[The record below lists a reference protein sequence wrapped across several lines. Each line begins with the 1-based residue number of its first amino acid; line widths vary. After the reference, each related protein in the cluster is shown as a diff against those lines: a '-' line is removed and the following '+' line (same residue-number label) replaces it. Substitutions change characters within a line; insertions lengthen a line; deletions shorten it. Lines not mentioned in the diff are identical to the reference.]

1 MRSCR
6 KPINVLADIQSEIAY
21 GTAQTQKLYRM
32 AVKAACTARQAVLA
46 SPVANDFPDA
56 DVHAA
61 PLGIFGK
68 RVKDDTV
75 LRDGDRIEVYRPLVA
90 DPKDARRKRVL
101 QKKKEAS

>member
-1 MRSCR
+1 M
-6 KPINVLADIQSEIAY
+6 ADIQIEIAY

-56 DVHAA
+56 DVHTA

-75 LRDGDRIEVYRPLVA
+75 LRDGDRIEVYRKMRGA
-90 DPKDARRKRVL
+90 NACCRRKR
-101 QKKKEAS
+101 KRHED

>member
-1 MRSCR
+1 M
-6 KPINVLADIQSEIAY
+6 AEIQIEIAY
-21 GTAQTQKLYRM
+21 GTAQTQKLYR
-32 AVKAACTARQAVLA
+32 TARQAVLA

-56 DVHAA
+56 DVHTA

-75 LRDGDRIEVYRPLVA
+75 LRDGDRIEIYRPLVA

>member
-1 MRSCR
+1 M
-6 KPINVLADIQSEIAY
+6 AEIQIEIAY
-21 GTAQTQKLYRM
+21 GMAQTQKLYRM

-56 DVHAA
+56 DVHTA

-75 LRDGDRIEVYRPLVA
+75 LRDGDRIEIYRPLVA

>member
-1 MRSCR
+1 M
-6 KPINVLADIQSEIAY
+6 AEIQIEIAY

-56 DVHAA
+56 DVHIA

>member
-1 MRSCR
+1 M
-6 KPINVLADIQSEIAY
+6 PEIEVAY
-21 GTAQTQKLYRM
+21 GTADAQVLYRLNL
-32 AVKAACTARQAVLA
+32 ADGCTAREAVRLSPLA
-46 SPVANDFPDA
+46 ADFPDA
-56 DVHAA
+56 DLNA

-75 LRDGDRIEVYRPLVA
+75 LHDGDRIEIYRPLVA

>member
-1 MRSCR
+1 M
-6 KPINVLADIQSEIAY
+6 ADIQIEIAY

-32 AVKAACTARQAVLA
+32 VVKAACTARQAVLA

-56 DVHAA
+56 DVHTA

-68 RVKDDTV
+68 CVKDDTV

>member
-1 MRSCR
+1 MH
-6 KPINVLADIQSEIAY
+6 
-21 GTAQTQKLYRM
+21 T
-32 AVKAACTARQAVLA
+32 
-46 SPVANDFPDA
+46 
-56 DVHAA
+56 A

>member
-1 MRSCR
+1 M
-6 KPINVLADIQSEIAY
+6 ADIRIEIAY
-21 GTAQTQKLYRM
+21 GTAQMQKLYRM
-32 AVKAACTARQAVLA
+32 TVKAACTARQAVLA

-56 DVHAA
+56 DVHTA

-75 LRDGDRIEVYRPLVA
+75 LRDGDRIEIYRPLVA

>member
-1 MRSCR
+1 M
-6 KPINVLADIQSEIAY
+6 VDIQIEIAY

-32 AVKAACTARQAVLA
+32 TVKAACTARQAVLA
-46 SPVANDFPDA
+46 SPVADDFPEA
-56 DVHAA
+56 DVHTE

-68 RVKDDTV
+68 RVKDATV

>member
-1 MRSCR
+1 M
-6 KPINVLADIQSEIAY
+6 ADIQIEIAY

-46 SPVANDFPDA
+46 SPVADDFPDA
-56 DVHAA
+56 D
-61 PLGIFGK
+61 
-68 RVKDDTV
+68 VKDDTV

>member
-1 MRSCR
+1 M
-6 KPINVLADIQSEIAY
+6 AEIQIEIAY

-32 AVKAACTARQAVLA
+32 TVKAACTARQTVLA
-46 SPVANDFPDA
+46 SPVAEDFPDV
-56 DVHAA
+56 DVHTA

-75 LRDGDRIEVYRPLVA
+75 LHDGDRIEIYRPLVA

>member
-1 MRSCR
+1 M
-6 KPINVLADIQSEIAY
+6 ADIQIEIAY

-32 AVKAACTARQAVLA
+32 AVTAACTARQAVLA
-46 SPVANDFPDA
+46 SPVADDLPDA
-56 DVHAA
+56 DVHPA